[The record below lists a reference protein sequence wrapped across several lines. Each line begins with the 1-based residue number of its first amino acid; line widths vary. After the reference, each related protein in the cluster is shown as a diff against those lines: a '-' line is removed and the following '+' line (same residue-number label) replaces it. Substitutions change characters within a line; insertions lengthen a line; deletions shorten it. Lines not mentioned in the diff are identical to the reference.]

1 MPIEYI
7 FLGRKPLW
15 WLCGTATLTISFCP
29 FAFTGKVRALI
40 YVIDLQ
46 FQCSVV
52 TFQVLRKCA
61 FWPLQRPIEY
71 IFLRRQP
78 LWWLCGTATL
88 TISFLL
94 LCFYRQGAGPDLCY
108 RYLHLQFRCSVVTY
122 QT

>member
-29 FAFTGKVRALI
+29 FAFTGKARALI

-52 TFQVLRKCA
+52 TFQVLRKCV

-78 LWWLCGTATL
+78 LWWLCGQL
-88 TISFLL
+88 HQQLVSCSFA
-94 LCFYRQGAGPDLCY
+94 FPDKVRALIY
-108 RYLHLQFRCSVVTY
+108 VVDICIY
-122 QT
+122 NSDVML